1 MSSIGFYGAS
11 GTVTGS
17 NYVLTS
23 SDNSRILVD
32 LGMYQGTEEI
42 VALNRKPLAY
52 DPRQLTGALL
62 THAHLDHCGRLPM
75 LVKQGFRGKIFMT
88 EPTLEMMQIVLLDA
102 AHIAEIDENVPQLY
116 KDSDVLRLLD
126 HVEVVDFDQTLRLGG
141 FQITFRDAGH
151 ILGAG
156 SLEMHD
162 PRSTH
167 AQKIVFSGDL
177 GNFPH
182 SMLVSPHMFDSADVV
197 VMESTYGGRN
207 HPTDHAL
214 DILQAEVNAVEESGG
229 VLMIPSFAIQR
240 TQELLVMMRQLKD
253 AGKIRMQTPVYLD
266 SPMAIKV
273 TEIYKHFG
281 NLYND
286 SFHSVIGKS
295 DPFRFPGLNILL
307 RSKDNHI
314 IETTLGPRVIIA
326 GSGMMSGG
334 RILKHAQ
341 KYITHSKNRILFVGY
356 QGEETLGREIS
367 EGAHEVLIQDTQLQV
382 RAHITKMGSMSAHA
396 DESMLLKWLSHMQ
409 GVKKVFLTHGE
420 NTSREALAPKVR
432 ALGIQDVDMPELF
445 DECALV

>member
-156 SLEMHD
+156 SLEIHD
-162 PRSTH
+162 PC
-167 AQKIVFSGDL
+167 
-177 GNFPH
+177 
-182 SMLVSPHMFDSADVV
+182 
-197 VMESTYGGRN
+197 
-207 HPTDHAL
+207 
-214 DILQAEVNAVEESGG
+214 
-229 VLMIPSFAIQR
+229 
-240 TQELLVMMRQLKD
+240 LL
-253 AGKIRMQTPVYLD
+253 Y
-266 SPMAIKV
+266 
-273 TEIYKHFG
+273 
-281 NLYND
+281 
-286 SFHSVIGKS
+286 
-295 DPFRFPGLNILL
+295 
-307 RSKDNHI
+307 
-314 IETTLGPRVIIA
+314 
-326 GSGMMSGG
+326 
-334 RILKHAQ
+334 
-341 KYITHSKNRILFVGY
+341 
-356 QGEETLGREIS
+356 
-367 EGAHEVLIQDTQLQV
+367 
-382 RAHITKMGSMSAHA
+382 
-396 DESMLLKWLSHMQ
+396 
-409 GVKKVFLTHGE
+409 
-420 NTSREALAPKVR
+420 TSRCV
-432 ALGIQDVDMPELF
+432 
-445 DECALV
+445 

>member
-17 NYVLTS
+17 NYLLQHADS
-23 SDNSRILVD
+23 SRIMID
-32 LGMYQGTEEI
+32 LGMYQGTNDI

-52 DPRQLTGALL
+52 DPRTLTGAFL
-62 THAHLDHCGRLPM
+62 THAHLDHCGRLPL

-102 AHIAEIDENVPQLY
+102 AHIAEIDANVPQLY
-116 KDSDVLRLLD
+116 TDSDVMRLLE
-126 HVEVVDFDQTLRLGG
+126 HVELVRFDETVRMGG
-141 FQITFRDAGH
+141 YQVTYRDAGH

-156 SLEMHD
+156 SLEIID
-162 PRSTH
+162 PSSDTAR
-167 AQKIVFSGDL
+167 KIIFSGDL

-182 SMLVSPHMFDSADVV
+182 SMLVSPHMFDQADVV

-207 HPTDHAL
+207 HPREHAL
-214 DILQAEVNAVEESGG
+214 DILQSEINAVEESGG

-240 TQELLVMMRQLKD
+240 TQELLVMIKRLKD
-253 AGKIRMQTPVYLD
+253 AGKVAMQTPIYLD

-273 TEIYKHFG
+273 TDIYKHFAP
-281 NLYND
+281 LYND
-286 SFHSVIGKS
+286 SFQDIVGRS

-307 RSKDNHI
+307 RNKDSHV
-314 IETTLGPRVIIA
+314 IETTLGPRVVIA

-334 RILKHAQ
+334 RIIKHAQ
-341 KYITHSKNRILFVGY
+341 KYITHAKNRLLFVGY

-367 EGAHEVLIQDTQLQV
+367 EGAQDVLIKETRLPV
-382 RAHITKMGSMSAHA
+382 RAHVTKMGSMSAHA
-396 DESMLLKWLSHMQ
+396 DESMLLKWLSHMD
-409 GVKKVFLTHGE
+409 GVKKVYLTHGE

-432 ALGIQDVDMPELF
+432 ELGIRDVEMPELY